1 MTAPTETTRI
11 IAIMLGAS
19 AWPNMPS
26 LKASSAFVR
35 SAEQMRDYLR
45 STDWL
50 GLPEHQILD
59 LFDDTRSNND
69 TDMEIRRFLD
79 DKLGDEAS
87 PITDVILYYTGHG
100 DFTAGEQQFQLMLR
114 STREEQKDFTGYPMR
129 QLAQTMSTLARDVRK
144 YVILDCCYAAAAFQD
159 WQMQSSNAV
168 NTAIK
173 KSAERQ
179 FAKQSGTALLCA
191 CNEDQWAL
199 YKDDDLTMFSG
210 ALMRTLK
217 RGSPEFDR
225 FMTIEEVHELVAND
239 IREQHANESV
249 EPVLHVPKGRREALA
264 EIGIFPNPAQWLCT
278 PVMAAGEP
286 TTESAPEPTIY
297 GFAAQADAESSTPSR
312 FMGDFALKR
321 TDAKPAR
328 TPKPEDVA
336 QAPLAIERV
345 LRLRDQDRGRAVI
358 TAIIA
363 AVFTVTMILISAFVS
378 MEPFGGVWIIFVVIL
393 ATPFALHVRGWRRAG
408 RYEANLAQ
416 GEAASAYLALHRD
429 VQELMLRKR
438 VRLFGRYFISGGGFW
453 TSMVFTGITAIEALL
468 TVIEGLT

>member
-1 MTAPTETTRI
+1 MTTPAETTRI

-19 AWPNMPS
+19 AWPGMPS
-26 LKASSAFVR
+26 LKTSSAFVR

-45 STDWL
+45 SKDWL

-69 TDMEIRRFLD
+69 TDLEIRRFLD
-79 DKLGDEAS
+79 EKLGDEAS

-114 STREEQKDFTGYPMR
+114 STRDEQKDFTGYPMR

-210 ALMRTLK
+210 ALMRTLR

-225 FMTIEEVHELVAND
+225 FMTIEQVHELIAND

-264 EIGIFPNPAQWLCT
+264 EVGIFPNPARSASPQ
-278 PVMAAGEP
+278 AAEARPDPAPKSEP
-286 TTESAPEPTIY
+286 RQAY
-297 GFAAQADAESSTPSR
+297 GFAAATEDASAPSR
-312 FMGDFALKR
+312 FTGDFVPKNGAAQ
-321 TDAKPAR
+321 TEPA
-328 TPKPEDVA
+328 PASGNVP
-336 QAPLAIERV
+336 QAPLAVERV

-358 TAIIA
+358 TAIVA
-363 AVFTVTMILISAFVS
+363 AVFMVTMILISALSS
-378 MEPFGGVWIIFVVIL
+378 MEPFSGGWIIFVVAL
-393 ATPFALHVRGWRRAG
+393 ATPFAIHVRGWRRAN
-408 RYEANLAQ
+408 RYEALLA
-416 GEAASAYLALHRD
+416 EDPAAKAYVAQTSD
-429 VQELMLRKR
+429 VRELLLKKR
-438 VRLFGRYFISGGGFW
+438 IRLFGRYFLSGGGFW
-453 TSMVFTGITAIEALL
+453 TSTAFTAVTALEALL
-468 TVIEGLT
+468 TVIDGLT